1 MAKTQKVLNK
11 NSDQLF
17 HKIGESQVKN
27 GVQPPMINTVLKGDG
42 LGVPMTDVPSPNKW
56 APLVGI
62 AGRFIL
68 GRAAKWATSQGL
80 KKSMQGLTKNAAGRI
95 INQGGKFAKP
105 GSTGIFG
112 KIGKGLSYLTGT
124 SKLGR
129 GASYAA
135 FGLSGG
141 LGGGSDNKS
150 NLSQNLNKTL
160 ENANKMGD
168 KITGALGSELR
179 RQQYDAKGWKYDH
192 TISGDHDGAYNKK
205 KKEPVKK
212 VNEIKTQPVSTTE
225 VKPKTSSEK
234 STEMIYKPVIK
245 SKKQQKKEKLEN
257 KANIALAKGNYNRA
271 NRLNKRANRVS
282 PNVVD
287 LDMGGEYSANL
298 SGMSTVK
305 EKVSNA
311 VNTVGNTVSN
321 AVNSVSNAIKPSNT
335 NTGDKGPDF
344 NQPGYKQPPGTK
356 SAVNEE
362 LNELDLKGSPFKRKG
377 CGPRGLGSQYK

>member
-17 HKIGESQVKN
+17 HKVGESQVKN

-42 LGVPMTDVPSPNKW
+42 LGVPMTDVPSPNKILPAVLGVGARW
-56 APLVGI
+56 A
-62 AGRFIL
+62 L
-68 GRAAKWATSQGL
+68 GRAAKWAVGKGV

-95 INQGGKFAKP
+95 ISETSKKFAKP
-105 GSTGIFG
+105 GSTGIWG
-112 KIGKGLSYLTGT
+112 KIGKGLGYLTGT
-124 SKLGR
+124 SKTGR
-129 GASYAA
+129 MISYGTAA
-135 FGLSGG
+135 TIPGMFGGK
-141 LGGGSDNKS
+141 SDNKNIMTGPLVNS
-150 NLSQNLNKTL
+150 IPNLTESTK
-160 ENANKMGD
+160 

-192 TISGDHDGAYNKK
+192 TISGDHEGAYNSK

-212 VNEIKTQPVSTTE
+212 VQEVKSTTVSNTE

-257 KANIALAKGNYNRA
+257 KANIAAAQGNYNRA

-282 PNVVD
+282 PNVVN

-311 VNTVGNTVSN
+311 VSDVGNAVKNTVSN
-321 AVNSVSNAIKPSNT
+321 VKTAIQPKKSQSEVNN
-335 NTGDKGPDF
+335 
-344 NQPGYKQPPGTK
+344 
-356 SAVNEE
+356 E
-362 LNELDLKGSPFKRKG
+362 LNELDLKGSPMKQMPTPVTWRAKR
-377 CGPRGLGSQYK
+377 R